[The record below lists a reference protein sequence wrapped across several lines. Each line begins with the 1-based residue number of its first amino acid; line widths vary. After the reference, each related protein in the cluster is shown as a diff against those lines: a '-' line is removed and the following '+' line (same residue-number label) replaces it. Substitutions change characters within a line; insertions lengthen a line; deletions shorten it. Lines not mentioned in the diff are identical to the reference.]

1 VHIIVATDPI
11 NLKTDLALDE
21 YLLVKNIDSTER
33 LAKRAKIMYAAIP
46 KSTKSISEIQA
57 PKGPPIFRISSL
69 DEKEEKPGSDEL

>member
-1 VHIIVATDPI
+1 
-11 NLKTDLALDE
+11 
-21 YLLVKNIDSTER
+21 
-33 LAKRAKIMYAAIP
+33 MYAAIP